1 LSTHEIESFS
11 NWNHFRNKKQERK
24 DLSHELKHAAHVI
37 KRLTDECN
45 KLMVEKFGK
54 LVQLEKLE
62 GAIVNLQIEELKQ
75 KLDDAGDEYYNTMAQ
90 YEVWWDFTWESCL
103 CAWFSFE
110 RSKKMTIQLIYWRP
124 IRNVW
129 MNWRI

>member
-1 LSTHEIESFS
+1 MCKYISINSFHFFY
-11 NWNHFRNKKQERK
+11 WNIFSNKKQERK
-24 DLSHELKHAAHVI
+24 DLSHELKHAAQVI

-54 LVQLEKLE
+54 LVHLERVE

-90 YEVWWDFTWESCL
+90 YEVNQLDLVFIDFIFCFFLAS
-103 CAWFSFE
+103 
-110 RSKKMTIQLIYWRP
+110 
-124 IRNVW
+124 
-129 MNWRI
+129 